1 MSEVPNG
8 TRRSNRSK
16 PDAMS
21 PESDFVPPAYNSGS
35 TSHDNSDT
43 IEPSGNDSMI
53 DLATSIDSR
62 RYTPFCD
69 ADVSTITAT
78 LETTDASVTVPE
90 TKLKAK

>member
-1 MSEVPNG
+1 MSDVPNG

-21 PESDFVPPAYNSGS
+21 PESDFTPPAYNSGS
-35 TSHDNSDT
+35 TSHANSDT

-78 LETTDASVTVPE
+78 LEATDASVTVPE

>member
-1 MSEVPNG
+1 
-8 TRRSNRSK
+8 
-16 PDAMS
+16 
-21 PESDFVPPAYNSGS
+21 
-35 TSHDNSDT
+35 
-43 IEPSGNDSMI
+43 MI

-78 LETTDASVTVPE
+78 LETTDASATVPE